1 MRKILLLAT
10 FLVSAASGLF
20 AQGVTTAAIN
30 GKAVDQAGAG
40 IPGANIVATHGPSG
54 TTYGTVTQTDGRF
67 AIHNMRVGGPYSVKV
82 SFVGYKEVSYNDIYL
97 SLGETSNISAV
108 MKEEAT
114 ELETLIVTSGRGDV
128 FNSDRTGAMTNI
140 NNQQIQQLPTLS
152 RSFTDYVRLTPQ
164 ASVNSTGGTNFGG
177 RSDGY
182 NNITVDGALFNNA
195 FGLSGTVGGQANAQP
210 ISLDAVDQITT
221 AIAPYD
227 VTQGSFTGAGINV
240 VTRSGTNDVSGS
252 VYYFSRSQ
260 NLVGDKISGVE
271 NKYSDFSSSNLGF
284 RVGGPIIKDKLFFF
298 ANVERERQDSPGTTF
313 SASRGGSTGSTVSQ
327 ADGGALDA
335 LSTFLFEEYDYNTG
349 PYEGYKLEQNS
360 DKGTLKLDWNINSN
374 HKFAIKYNYLDSY
387 RDVAP
392 STSGAI
398 SPFPVGRNPSQTGLP
413 FLGAY
418 YRINNNLNSVIAE
431 LNSTF
436 GNKYSNK
443 FQIGYTAFRDF
454 RETPTSSKVFPL
466 VDIGNGASQNLTAFG
481 YEPFSAFN
489 ILNSNVFQISD
500 NFDIYKG
507 KHTLTLG
514 TYNEFYKFEN
524 GFNPFFYGGY
534 QFNTLA
540 DFYASAGYDPA
551 TGNSITPV
559 VGRVRQYQLGYAANA
574 DGSFPIVEVKAFQLG
589 FYAQDKYEVS
599 DKLNVTFG
607 LRADVPVI
615 NTDIGRNDP
624 AAALVFAEGR
634 TIETDKVQKSSV
646 LWSPRVGFNW
656 DVKGDRTT
664 QVRGGSGIFT
674 GRVPYVWIS
683 NQASNNGILFGSQ
696 FFSTANATAAG
707 ITFSPDVDRYRPIG
721 AAAVAP
727 ANNPSAAVTYNLA
740 VTDNDFKFP
749 QVWRTNIA
757 IDQKFPG
764 DIIGSIDV
772 ALTKDLNAVYHQN
785 INLPDAPNTA
795 AGADN
800 RPIFYRTFVPGVTTN
815 STANTRLNPKVT
827 DAILMRNTNKG
838 YSYFI
843 TAQIK
848 KRFGMGLDVMAA
860 YTYTDANSV
869 NDGGSI
875 AQSIWRDRQVSGN
888 PNDNVTG
895 SFNNLVKHR
904 IIASINYRKE
914 YLNSMATSIGLFYS
928 AAPAGRFSYT
938 YAGDMNGDNS
948 GGGGNDLIYIPRDQ
962 SEIAL
967 QNITNPDATIYT
979 AAQQWADLD
988 AYINQDDYLSERRG
1002 QYAERNGGIQPWR
1015 GQLDFRLLQD
1025 FFVKVGS
1032 KRNTIQLSLDIFN
1045 MGNFLNS
1052 DWGVYKVANRSAL
1065 LTFRGYDANRV
1076 PQFNYPYLN
1085 AADKTPLTSTFRDEI
1100 TGTNGLLSRWQMQ
1113 LGVRYIFN

>member
-1 MRKILLLAT
+1 MRKILLLVT
-10 FLVSAASGLF
+10 FLVFAASALF
-20 AQGVTTAAIN
+20 AQGVTTAAIS
-30 GKAVDQAGAG
+30 GKAVDQAGSG

-67 AIHNMRVGGPYSVKV
+67 AIRNMRVGGPYSVKV
-82 SFVGYKEVSYNDIYL
+82 SFIGYKEVSYSEIYL
-97 SLGETSNISAV
+97 SLGETSNLSTV
-108 MKEEAT
+108 LKEEAT
-114 ELETLIVTSGRGDV
+114 ELETLIVSSGRGDV
-128 FNSDRTGAMTNI
+128 FSSDRTGASTNI
-140 NNQQIQQLPTLS
+140 SNQQITQLPTLS
-152 RSFTDYVRLTPQ
+152 RSFNDYVRMTPQ
-164 ASVNSTGGTNFGG
+164 ANGNSFGG
-177 RSDGY
+177 RSDGF

-195 FGLSGTVGGQANAQP
+195 FGLSGSVGGQANAQP

-227 VTQGSFTGAGINV
+227 VSQGSFTGAGINV
-240 VTRSGTNDVSGS
+240 VTRSGTNDVTGS

-271 NKYSDFSSSNLGF
+271 NKFSDFGSNNIGF
-284 RVGGPIIKDKLFFF
+284 RIGGPIIKDKLFFF
-298 ANVERERQDSPGTTF
+298 ANYERERQDAPGTTF
-313 SASRGGSTGSTVSQ
+313 TASRNGSTGTTVSQ
-327 ADGGALDA
+327 ADGAALDA
-335 LSTFLFEEYDYNTG
+335 LSTFLFEKYDYSTG
-349 PYEGYKLEQNS
+349 PYEGYNLEQNS
-360 DKGTLKLDWNINSN
+360 DKATFKLDWNISTN
-374 HKFAIKYNYLDSY
+374 HKFSIKYNYLDSY
-387 RDVAP
+387 RDVPP

-398 SPFPVGRNPSQTGLP
+398 SPFPIGRSPSQTGLP
-413 FLGAY
+413 YLGAY

-454 RETPTSSKVFPL
+454 RETPNSSSIIPL
-466 VDIGNGASQNLTAFG
+466 VDIGNGAGQNLTAFG
-481 YEPFSAFN
+481 YEPFSANN

-500 NFDIYKG
+500 NFDMYKG
-507 KHTLTLG
+507 KHTLTFG

-524 GFNPFFYGGY
+524 GFNPFYFGGY

-540 DFYASAGYDPA
+540 DYYASAGYDPA

-559 VGRVRQYQLGYAANA
+559 LGRVRQYQFGYAANA
-574 DGSFPIVEVKAFQLG
+574 EGKFPLVEVKAFQLG
-589 FYAQDKYEVS
+589 FYAQDKFDVS
-599 DKLNVTFG
+599 DKLNITFG
-607 LRADVPVI
+607 LRADIPVI
-615 NTDIGRNDP
+615 NTEIGRNDP
-624 AAALVFAEGR
+624 AAALTFAEGR
-634 TIETDKVQKSSV
+634 QIETDKLQKTSL
-646 LWSPRVGFNW
+646 LWSPRIGFNW
-656 DVKGDRTT
+656 DVKGDRST

-696 FFSTANATAAG
+696 FYNTANATAAG
-707 ITFSPDVDRYRPIG
+707 IVFSPDINAYRPVG

-727 ANNPSAAVTYNLA
+727 ADNPSPSVTYNLA
-740 VTDNDFKFP
+740 VTDDNFKFP

-757 IDQKFPG
+757 IDQKLPG
-764 DIIGSIDV
+764 GIIGSFDFAI
-772 ALTKDLNAVYHQN
+772 TKDLNAVYHQN
-785 INLPDAPNTA
+785 VNLPDPANTA

-800 RPIFYRTFVPGVTTN
+800 RPIYYKTFPGGTSN
-815 STANTRLNPKVT
+815 STANTRLNAKVT

-838 YSYFI
+838 YSYFV
-843 TAQIK
+843 TAQFK
-848 KRFGMGLDVMAA
+848 KKFNMGLDVMAA

-895 SFNNLVKHR
+895 NFNNLVQHR
-904 IIASINYRKE
+904 IITAINYRKE

-928 AAPAGRFSYT
+928 LAPSGRFSYT
-938 YAGDMNGDNS
+938 YSGDMNGDNS

-962 SEIAL
+962 SEVAL
-967 QNITNPDATIYT
+967 QNITNTDATIYT

-1002 QYAERNGGIQPWR
+1002 QYAERNGAVQPWR

-1025 FFVKVGS
+1025 FFVKVGN
-1032 KRNTIQLSLDIFN
+1032 KRNTIQLSVDIFN
-1045 MGNFLNS
+1045 VGNLISS
-1052 DWGVYKVANRSAL
+1052 DWGVLQTPNRSAL
-1065 LTFRGYDANRV
+1065 LTFRGYDVNKV

-1085 AADKTPLTSTFRDEI
+1085 ATDKTPLTSTFRDDL
-1100 TGTNGLLSRWQMQ
+1100 GLISRWQMQ
-1113 LGVRYIFN
+1113 FGIRYIFN